1 MYNFVFLNKRHLSLS
16 PKHWQ
21 KQTEITATI
30 YHCHGNIFQNIFMSD
45 DGVIYDHGEPVN
57 NLLHILPN
65 FFAL

>member
-1 MYNFVFLNKRHLSLS
+1 
-16 PKHWQ
+16 
-21 KQTEITATI
+21 
-30 YHCHGNIFQNIFMSD
+30 MSD